1 MGEPPNNPIKPSGA
15 SDPQKASY
23 RCLKCK
29 ESYPL
34 ETPLWCCPKD
44 GSPLELSRGKKLS
57 RNDINTTIN
66 SVWRYGAALNL
77 SQKPLTLGEGSTP
90 LIEVV
95 WEQCL
100 VHFKLENLSATGSFK
115 DRGAAVL
122 TAYLR
127 ECGIRAIAED
137 SSGNAGAAMSA
148 YAAAN
153 GLSCRIYVPA
163 QASPAKIIQ
172 IASSGADIVRI
183 GGSRHQV
190 AEAAIKQSDGYFYAS
205 HNWQPFFLEGTKT
218 LAYEIWEDL
227 GFYPPDNIV
236 IPVGG
241 GSSLLGLFI
250 GFSELLAHEEINKLP
265 RLFGIQAEACAPL
278 HAAYQAG
285 MEDIPP
291 ISTSST
297 IAEGIALVRPIR
309 AKQILRAI
317 RASKGGTASVSE
329 NEIKESMQCLGK
341 RGFFVEPTSAVA
353 VAGLNR
359 LTKSGAVG
367 PTETT
372 VVLLTGSGL
381 KSVSAIGKLLNLH
394 E

>member
-1 MGEPPNNPIKPSGA
+1 MGKPPNNPIKTSG
-15 SDPQKASY
+15 SSTPQKVCY
-23 RCLKCK
+23 YCLECTQ
-29 ESYPL
+29 SYPL

-44 GSPLELSRGKKLS
+44 GSPLELSQGKGLG
-57 RNDINTTIN
+57 RDDINTAIN
-66 SVWRYGAALNL
+66 SVWRYGTALSL
-77 SQKPLTLGEGSTP
+77 VRKPLTLGEGSTP
-90 LIEVV
+90 LTEVV
-95 WEQCL
+95 WEQCV

-127 ECGIRAIAED
+127 ECGISAIAED

-153 GLSCRIYVPA
+153 GLACRIYVPA

-172 IASSGADIVRI
+172 IASSGADIIRI

-190 AEAAIKQSDGYFYAS
+190 AEAAINQSDGYFYAS

-218 LAYEIWEDL
+218 LAYEIWEDF

-250 GFSELLAHEEINKLP
+250 GFSELLAREEINKLP

-278 HAAYQAG
+278 HTAYQAG
-285 MEDIPP
+285 REDILP
-291 ISTSST
+291 ISTSPT
-297 IAEGIALVRPIR
+297 IAEGITLAQPIR
-309 AKQILRAI
+309 AKQILQAI
-317 RASKGGTASVSE
+317 RTSRGGTVSVSE
-329 NEIKESMQCLGK
+329 NEIKESIQRLGK

-353 VAGLNR
+353 VAGLNN
-359 LTKSGAVG
+359 LTKSGIVG

-372 VVLLTGSGL
+372 VVVLTGSGL
-381 KSVSAIGKLLNLH
+381 KSVSAIEKLLNLY